1 MKLAMKTKILL
12 ILTAVLLAFP
22 CQGFSQ
28 KKSSKDLPPQF
39 KKWLEEEVVYIITSL
54 EKNVFLQL
62 ETDREREHFIEAFW
76 KQRDPTQG
84 TPTNEF
90 KEEHYQRI
98 QHANYSFGRSA
109 PIPGWKTD
117 RGRFYI
123 LLGDPQDIER
133 FSGETQIYNSEVWFY
148 QGLSQYGLPS
158 GFHLIFFQKDGA
170 GDYVL
175 YSPTSDGPQALLT
188 SYIGDQTNYVQAFR
202 KLKQVSPSLAQV
214 SLSLIP
220 GESTRLGRPSLGSD
234 ILLQN
239 IQALPEKA
247 VKNMYAQKFLMY
259 KDIVEVEYTA
269 NYIDSDSVV
278 QIFKDDSGQY
288 FVHYSIELNRFS
300 VQNFEDKYTTN
311 LKINGQISNLEGR
324 TIYQYEGSLPIEL
337 TATQLKSI
345 TYQPLDLY
353 DMFPLIPG
361 SYKFSVLL
369 KNEASQEFT
378 SLEKDIIIP
387 EEESF
392 PRLSGLLL
400 GYKTEPSTSLNL
412 KPFQLGKQ
420 QVFSQPKNI
429 FLLRNKIFLVFQIL
443 DGDPELKE
451 KGSLEYEIFRE
462 EESVLSFL
470 KKVNAYSN
478 ELNISEEFA
487 LEEFSPGF
495 YWLKVSLLDGEQTL
509 HSEREYF
516 EITPVLSF
524 PRPWVFSNT
533 LKPSS
538 HPSHSFVLGRQ
549 YFNQGKTKKALFH
562 LERAFHSQPNSQEY
576 AEMLA
581 RLYLRIEE
589 YEKAKTILLPFQESS
604 KVRYEVYFFL
614 GQAHQALGEFDY
626 AISVYNKAIT
636 HYGININILNSI
648 GDCYHRLGNIN
659 EALAA
664 WDKSLELNPNQ
675 PEIEKQINSTKK

>member
-1 MKLAMKTKILL
+1 MKLTMKAKILL
-12 ILTAVLLAFP
+12 ILTAVLLVFP
-22 CQGFSQ
+22 GQSFPQ
-28 KKSSKDLPPQF
+28 KKSPKDLPPQF
-39 KKWLEEEVVYIITSL
+39 KKWLEEEVVYIITSI
-54 EKNVFLQL
+54 EKDVFLQL
-62 ETDREREHFIEAFW
+62 ETDRERELFIEAFW

-98 QHANYSFGRSA
+98 QHVNYTFGRSA

-123 LLGDPQDIER
+123 LLGEPRDIER
-133 FSGETQIYNSEVWFY
+133 FSGESQIYNLEVWFY
-148 QGLSQYGLPS
+148 QGLTKYGLPA
-158 GFHLIFFQKDGA
+158 GFYLVFYQKAGA

-175 YSPTSDGPQALLT
+175 YSPTSDGPQALMT
-188 SYIGDQTNYVQAFR
+188 YYFGDQADYVQAFR
-202 KLKQVSPSLAQV
+202 KLKQVSPHLAQV

-220 GESTRLGRPSLGSD
+220 GESTQFGHASLASD

-239 IQALPEKA
+239 IQAIPEKA

-278 QIFKDDSGQY
+278 QIIKDDSGQY

-300 VQNFEDKYTTN
+300 FQSFEDKYTTN

-324 TIYQYEGSLPIEL
+324 TIYQYEGSHPIEL
-337 TATQLKSI
+337 NETQLKSI
-345 TYQPLDLY
+345 TYQPFGLY

-369 KNEASQEFT
+369 KNETSQEFT

-387 EEESF
+387 EEESS

-412 KPFQLGKQ
+412 KPFKLGKQ
-420 QVFSQPKNI
+420 QVQSQPKNI
-429 FLLRNKIFLVFQIL
+429 LLLRDTIFLYFQIL
-443 DGDPELKE
+443 GVGPELKA
-451 KGSLEYEIFRE
+451 KANLKYEIFKE
-462 EESVLSFL
+462 EESVLLFL

-495 YWLKVSLLDGEQTL
+495 YWLKVSYWTE
-509 HSEREYF
+509 S
-516 EITPVLSF
+516 
-524 PRPWVFSNT
+524 
-533 LKPSS
+533 
-538 HPSHSFVLGRQ
+538 
-549 YFNQGKTKKALFH
+549 
-562 LERAFHSQPNSQEY
+562 
-576 AEMLA
+576 
-581 RLYLRIEE
+581 RLYTRRENIS
-589 YEKAKTILLPFQESS
+589 KLLLSQVFQG
-604 KVRYEVYFFL
+604 L
-614 GQAHQALGEFDY
+614 GWFQKLLSLYHIPLIHLSWEG
-626 AISVYNKAIT
+626 
-636 HYGININILNSI
+636 SI
-648 GDCYHRLGNIN
+648 
-659 EALAA
+659 
-664 WDKSLELNPNQ
+664 
-675 PEIEKQINSTKK
+675 